1 MFYYNNQSYYPGTN
15 GKAVLF
21 MHGLT
26 SGSAQGIPYAEY
38 LNDYGYG
45 VSCVNL
51 AGHGTYPEDLLHTE
65 GTDFIAK
72 AEYDYQQLKAM
83 GYDKI
88 FVSGLSTG
96 GVLSCELASRHQE
109 IAGII
114 PISAPMAMVQGT
126 FMTAEYPEDQLYFH
140 RDPGGKTGVAKKYHI
155 HYEEVAVK
163 VFRSLKD
170 LIDIVKVP
178 ELLGR
183 VKCPV
188 CIIQAK
194 DDNVAD
200 PESAPYIYEHV
211 GSKDKTLFRPENGGH
226 NIILGDRRFEAFA
239 AALDFLEKH

>member
-38 LNDYGYG
+38 LNNYGYA

-88 FVSGLSTG
+88 FISGLSTG
-96 GVLSCELASRHQE
+96 GVLSCELASRHPE
-109 IAGII
+109 ISGII
-114 PISAPMAMVQGT
+114 PISAPMAMVPGT
-126 FMTAEYPEDQLYFH
+126 FMTAEYPEDQLFYH

-155 HYEEVAVK
+155 HYEDIAVK
-163 VFRSLKD
+163 VFSSLQD
-170 LIDIVKVP
+170 LINIVKDP
-178 ELLGR
+178 EVLGNIN
-183 VKCPV
+183 CPA

-200 PESAPYIYEHV
+200 PESAPYIYDHI
-211 GSKDKTLFRPENGGH
+211 SSSDKTLYRPEIGGH
-226 NIILGDRRFEAFA
+226 NIILGDQLYDAFA
-239 AALDFLEKH
+239 KALDFLENH